1 MEVKIKKCEDCGAEI
16 VYKTSRKQYCKDC
29 LAKRAT
35 ERRLAEKKYRRCS
48 MCGVPLGEVSRNVRL
63 CPECRAAAKAKKQAD
78 KTEEIQNALQ
88 EYVGYVSTSKPKYDI
103 EEVAFI
109 ARQLKLSYGNAVVRM
124 GYMSESEIKA
134 ILAKRP
140 KKRKKKGRSSQ

>member
-1 MEVKIKKCEDCGAEI
+1 MEVKIKNCEDCGAEI

-35 ERRLAEKKYRRCS
+35 ERRLALKKYRSCS

-63 CPECRAAAKAKKQAD
+63 CPECRVAAKAKKQAD

-88 EYVGYVSTSKPKYDI
+88 EYVGYVSTSKPKLDMDEMLFLARYWKLTYGYA
-103 EEVAFI
+103 VAKV
-109 ARQLKLSYGNAVVRM
+109 ATVSDA
-124 GYMSESEIKA
+124 EINA
-134 ILAKRP
+134 ILQKRP
-140 KKRKKKGRSSQ
+140 KKRKKKRM